1 MRLMMIASARFVY
14 RSDEIREA
22 LEAIWK
28 WSKWPNVRFALRHRC
43 RLGDLGDSLV
53 AIETSSASAWRK
65 LYWER
70 LHSSYILVCER
81 KIV

>member
-1 MRLMMIASARFVY
+1 MRLMIIASARFVHS
-14 RSDEIREA
+14 SDEICKVLKATWE
-22 LEAIWK
+22 
-28 WSKWPNVRFALRHRC
+28 WSKWPNVRFPLRHRC
-43 RLGDLGDSLV
+43 GVEDLVNSLV
-53 AIETSSASAWRK
+53 ATETSSASAWRK